1 MVEDTWFARDL
12 PVLDAA
18 VHLIDAQ
25 PFAYPS
31 AHELVDRTGLDLAQ
45 VLTALRALEQAGL
58 VGVTFAMGGGGSSH
72 VDEVSGPARQLVG
85 AWPSP
90 ESIAERLV
98 AELEHRAETAYSEE
112 ERGKWRRLLD
122 SLFGV
127 GRDVVVEVAAA
138 AITRQVPGG

>member
-1 MVEDTWFARDL
+1 MAEDTWFARDL

-18 VHLIDAQ
+18 VRLFDAQ
-25 PFAYPS
+25 PFAHPS
-31 AHELVDRTGLDLAQ
+31 AEELVGKTSLELAQ

-58 VGVTFAMGGGGSSH
+58 VVVTFAMGGGRSSH
-72 VDEVSGPARQLVG
+72 IDQISGAARQLVG

-98 AELEHRAETAYSEE
+98 AELEHRAETAASEA

-122 SLFGV
+122 SVLGV

-138 AITRQVPGG
+138 AITRQVPG